1 MTQMQR
7 VTGIESASA
16 HGHGHAVQFYES
28 DDVLAA
34 TVAGHLADGLSA
46 GEAALVVALPGH
58 TDAFLREMQAKG
70 VDVARARAG
79 RQLVLL
85 DAEETLSRFSTG
97 DEPDWERFLDTVGG
111 AVAGCIASSPAG
123 RVRAYGEMV
132 DVLWR
137 RGREEAALRLEE
149 MWNRLG
155 GKYPF
160 SLLCAYVLGNFYR
173 ASDEAGFRRICDLH
187 QHVVPAQTSAGTA
200 DAEAQAR
207 EMSRLQQ
214 RALALETEL
223 LQRRELEEALRCA
236 REQAEVASRA
246 KDEFL
251 AMLGH
256 ELRNPLAPI
265 LTAVELMKLRGD
277 DSTSRE
283 QEVIHRQARHL
294 VRLVD
299 DLLDISRITRGVL
312 ELRRQR
318 VDVRDVLA
326 KATEMAGPLLEARRH
341 RFEVEAPPRGTLI
354 VHGDEVRLSQVI
366 ANLLTNAAR
375 YTPAGGHVTARA
387 WRAGTEVA
395 IEVRDD
401 GDGIEPALLLRI
413 FDLFVQGPQS
423 ADRGNGGLG
432 VGLALVRS
440 LVTMHGG
447 RVAAASEGP
456 GRGSAFT
463 VWFPIHDTARAGAM
477 PDRAALFEGRQ
488 RRRIL
493 LVDDNDDALEM
504 LTDFLRSA
512 GHDVRGVSD
521 GAAALEAALAFGPD
535 LAILDVGLPA
545 IDGYELAI
553 KLRERMGAETPVL
566 WALTGYG
573 QEADR
578 ARSRAAGFALHLVKP
593 VEAPELLQAIEGGF
607 N

>member
-223 LQRRELEEALRCA
+223 LRRKELEEALRCA
-236 REQAEVASRA
+236 REQAEAASRA

-265 LTAVELMKLRGD
+265 LTALELTKVRTDGHV
-277 DSTSRE
+277 TRE
-283 QEVIHRQARHL
+283 HEVIERQTRHL
-294 VRLVD
+294 MRLVD
-299 DLLDISRITRGVL
+299 DVLDVSRVARGVL
-312 ELRRQR
+312 ELRRQK
-318 VDVRDVLA
+318 VDARDVLA
-326 KATEMAGPLLEARRH
+326 RAAEVASPLIGIRRQ
-341 RFEVEAPPRGTLI
+341 RVEIRAPGRGLLLLD
-354 VHGDEVRLSQVI
+354 GDESRLSQVL
-366 ANLLTNAAR
+366 ANLLTNAAK
-375 YTPAGGHVTARA
+375 YTPPGGHIDLSARSEGA
-387 WRAGTEVA
+387 EVV
-395 IEVRDD
+395 IEVQDD
-401 GDGIEPALLLRI
+401 GDGI
-413 FDLFVQGPQS
+413 G
-423 ADRGNGGLG
+423 
-432 VGLALVRS
+432 
-440 LVTMHGG
+440 
-447 RVAAASEGP
+447 
-456 GRGSAFT
+456 
-463 VWFPIHDTARAGAM
+463 
-477 PDRAALFEGRQ
+477 
-488 RRRIL
+488 
-493 LVDDNDDALEM
+493 
-504 LTDFLRSA
+504 
-512 GHDVRGVSD
+512 
-521 GAAALEAALAFGPD
+521 
-535 LAILDVGLPA
+535 
-545 IDGYELAI
+545 
-553 KLRERMGAETPVL
+553 
-566 WALTGYG
+566 
-573 QEADR
+573 
-578 ARSRAAGFALHLVKP
+578 
-593 VEAPELLQAIEGGF
+593 
-607 N
+607 